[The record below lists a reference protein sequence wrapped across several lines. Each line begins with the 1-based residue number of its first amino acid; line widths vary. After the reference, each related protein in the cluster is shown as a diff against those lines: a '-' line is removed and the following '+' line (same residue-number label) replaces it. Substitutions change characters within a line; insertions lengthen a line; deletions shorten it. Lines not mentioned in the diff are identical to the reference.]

1 MRKVND
7 AMDYKKME
15 ENGTIDYYIEL
26 KKYIQYFLDR
36 NYPLTKD
43 DMKSLIE
50 DSPSENA
57 IKRVQVQRVLTDSLN
72 EILEEVALKNEK
84 IIADAYQ
91 GKNTKYTIQD
101 YRNDIEKYK
110 QVMMEKLWNFNHQ
123 NDGQKDQSNKNKSDS
138 DWDI

>member
-57 IKRVQVQRVLTDSLN
+57 IKREQVQRVLTDSLN

>member
-57 IKRVQVQRVLTDSLN
+57 IKREQVQRVLTDSLN

-123 NDGQKDQSNKNKSDS
+123 NDEQKDQSNKNKSDS

>member
-1 MRKVND
+1 
-7 AMDYKKME
+7 ME

-26 KKYIQYFLDR
+26 KKYIQFFLDR

-57 IKRVQVQRVLTDSLN
+57 IKRQQVQRVLTDSLN

-91 GKNTKYTIQD
+91 GKNTKYSMQD
-101 YRNDIEKYK
+101 FRNDIEEYK
-110 QVMMEKLWNFNHQ
+110 QVMMEKLWNYNHQ